1 MEKLDLKISNFQ
13 KHIQKPA
20 EIESRFS
27 PEEKRKLEKASK
39 DFESMLT
46 SLMLKSMT
54 KTTGG
59 LLGENGYGNDVFDT
73 FFENELAGKI
83 TDSKGLGIAESI
95 YKRMTGEDLPLK
107 EFLIKNR
114 PAVKESFNGIK
125 TELNNNVNAIKPSL
139 SAAERLKKYEPII
152 QEASTKHGVPVN
164 LIKSIILTES
174 AAKEN
179 AVSKANAKGLMQLMD
194 STAKDMGVRNSMNPA
209 QNISG
214 GTKYI
219 ALMMKEFDG
228 DLEKSLAAYNA
239 GPGNVQKYNGIPP
252 FNETQNYVTRVKGY
266 LKHLEK

>member
-1 MEKLDLKISNFQ
+1 MGSLDLKISNMQ

-20 EIESRFS
+20 ETDARFS
-27 PEEKRKLEKASK
+27 TEEKTKLAKASR

-46 SLMLKSMT
+46 SMMLKSMT

-59 LLGENGYGNDVFDT
+59 LLGEQGYGNDVFDT
-73 FFENELAGKI
+73 FFENEIASKI

-95 YKRMTGEDLPLK
+95 YKKMTGEELPMK
-107 EFLIKNR
+107 EFLIKYR
-114 PAVKESFNGIK
+114 PSIK
-125 TELNNNVNAIKPSL
+125 DMIKPEASVEANAIKPSM

-174 AAKEN
+174 AAKAN

-194 STAKDMGVRNSMNPA
+194 GTAKDMGVKNSMNPA
-209 QNISG
+209 QNIHG
-214 GTKYI
+214 GTRYI
-219 ALMMKEFDG
+219 AQMLKEFDG

-239 GPGNVQKYNGIPP
+239 GPANVQKYNGIPP
-252 FNETQNYVTRVKGY
+252 FNETQNYVTRVMGY
-266 LKHLEK
+266 LKHLEE

>member
-27 PEEKRKLEKASK
+27 TEEKKKLQKASR

-54 KTTGG
+54 KSSGG

-73 FFENELAGKI
+73 VFENELANKI

-95 YKRMTGEDLPLK
+95 YKRMTGEDLPMK

-114 PAVKESFNGIK
+114 PAIKDIVKKEVNNGSNK
-125 TELNNNVNAIKPSL
+125 IKPST

-152 QEASTKHGVPVN
+152 QEASSKHGVPVN

-179 AVSKANAKGLMQLMD
+179 AVSKADAKGLMQLMD
-194 STAKDMGVRNSMNPA
+194 STAKEMGVRNSLNPA
-209 QNISG
+209 QNIYG

-219 ALMMKEFDG
+219 AKMLKEFDG

-239 GPGNVQKYNGIPP
+239 GPANVQKYNGIPP
-252 FNETQNYVTRVKGY
+252 FNETQNYVTRVMGY
-266 LKHLEK
+266 LKHLEE